1 MHCLCRRWKI
11 MSLFFKMFLLPCLY
25 LKHIVE
31 SPQYCEIQ
39 SMNNPVKKL
48 LFLLNLLNQDLRM
61 VVYLG
66 LTYIQNRTEI
76 YELCIV
82 DWCVNPTHTC
92 LLSHRM
98 QVRNEW
104 RHRVLSLFALLADV
118 YTSALRWANS
128 IDCVSRVFDLITV
141 AGHTVMTT
149 DNNDFRSMAR
159 NVYYLFSFI
168 IKMSLYYL

>member
-1 MHCLCRRWKI
+1 

-39 SMNNPVKKL
+39 SMNNPEKKL

-82 DWCVNPTHTC
+82 D
-92 LLSHRM
+92 
-98 QVRNEW
+98 
-104 RHRVLSLFALLADV
+104 
-118 YTSALRWANS
+118 
-128 IDCVSRVFDLITV
+128 
-141 AGHTVMTT
+141 
-149 DNNDFRSMAR
+149 
-159 NVYYLFSFI
+159 
-168 IKMSLYYL
+168 